1 MYAGSLW
8 LGGFD
13 AEGQLHLAAQTFGGT
28 GADYFPGPLSTTTAQ
43 ITWDECQEHD
53 EIHHVKRQ
61 EVVRHLAHQQA
72 VAEGV
77 EAVQFPNG
85 YVTPGSFLDWPAHGN
100 LAAGQAFNL
109 APFIDVD
116 GDGLYD
122 PESGDCPR
130 FDVDAGTSCP
140 EGFADVL
147 HGDEAHFWV
156 FNDAGNA
163 HSESGGA
170 PLGVEIHGQAWGW
183 DANLHP
189 ASNITFYTF
198 NIINRS
204 SHSYSDFSVGWW
216 ADADVGTATD
226 DYVGCDVSRGLGY
239 AFNGNAVDLPSSW
252 SSGYGTT
259 PPAVGIDFVLGLK
272 EDADGVDNVL
282 SDDVEV
288 VAESGGLVYPGA
300 GTSNGIPR

>member
-13 AEGQLHLAAQTFGGT
+13 AEGRCTWLPKPLAALAQIISRV
-28 GADYFPGPLSTTTAQ
+28 PLTTTPAQ

-122 PESGDCPR
+122 PRAATVPGLTWTQAPLALRDLQ
-130 FDVDAGTSCP
+130 TSCMGTRP
-140 EGFADVL
+140 IFC
-147 HGDEAHFWV
+147 
-156 FNDAGNA
+156 FNDAGNS
-163 HSESGGA
+163 HSESGGV
-170 PLGVEIHGQAWGW
+170 P
-183 DANLHP
+183 
-189 ASNITFYTF
+189 
-198 NIINRS
+198 
-204 SHSYSDFSVGWW
+204 
-216 ADADVGTATD
+216 
-226 DYVGCDVSRGLGY
+226 
-239 AFNGNAVDLPSSW
+239 
-252 SSGYGTT
+252 
-259 PPAVGIDFVLGLK
+259 
-272 EDADGVDNVL
+272 
-282 SDDVEV
+282 
-288 VAESGGLVYPGA
+288 
-300 GTSNGIPR
+300 